1 MQCVLDVPWRA
12 VGHIAGKI
20 SANTRVSEQLSR
32 DGWPRLATTFPSI
45 RSHRFTLIDIA
56 VKARGVDFVTGAKM

>member
-1 MQCVLDVPWRA
+1 MQCVLDVLWRA
-12 VGHIAGKI
+12 AGHIAGKI

-45 RSHRFTLIDIA
+45 RSHRFTLIDIV